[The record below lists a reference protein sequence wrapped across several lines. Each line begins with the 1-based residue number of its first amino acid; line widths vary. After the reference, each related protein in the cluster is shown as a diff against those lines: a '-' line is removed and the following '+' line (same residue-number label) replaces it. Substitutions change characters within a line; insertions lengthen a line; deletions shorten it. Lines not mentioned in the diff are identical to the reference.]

1 MLNVFSTTSFF
12 LHICVAQNYS
22 CKSESPHIMKYPST
36 NYFHQFW
43 RNCQAGTPAEVIL
56 GSPKTRHCIN
66 FGICRVSLEQGQ
78 LSEFCDNKTV
88 AYLRIDQPTNRLLLH
103 FLSCSFTDNCE
114 ERFFASG
121 TFKMDGDYLLPKE
134 ISSALT
140 NSEDPTN
147 YRIEKGTYPIL
158 IDDHFHTVSLR
169 ISAAVAVQEM
179 MVLAA

>member
-1 MLNVFSTTSFF
+1 
-12 LHICVAQNYS
+12 
-22 CKSESPHIMKYPST
+22 
-36 NYFHQFW
+36 
-43 RNCQAGTPAEVIL
+43 
-56 GSPKTRHCIN
+56 
-66 FGICRVSLEQGQ
+66 
-78 LSEFCDNKTV
+78 
-88 AYLRIDQPTNRLLLH
+88 
-103 FLSCSFTDNCE
+103 
-114 ERFFASG
+114 
-121 TFKMDGDYLLPKE
+121 PKE